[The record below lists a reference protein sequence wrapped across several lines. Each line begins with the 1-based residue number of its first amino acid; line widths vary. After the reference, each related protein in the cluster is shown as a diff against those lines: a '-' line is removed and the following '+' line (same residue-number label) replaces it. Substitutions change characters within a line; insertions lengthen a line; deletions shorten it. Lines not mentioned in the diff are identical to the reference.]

1 MPLLQE
7 KVTASPSSC
16 DTLTTLRIYLT
27 PTNTDSTR
35 SPYFDSVKLN
45 GPNSGKLTG
54 SLIYILLHEPNHG
67 STRGLGVFR
76 SPPFKFYLARTR
88 DNDDRGNCTVFSVG
102 VVLSKSCTFPHL
114 PSKQILCRHLRLLET
129 ENTLT
134 PFRNCRLSY
143 MAPPSSVE
151 LPRQAGGISNIFGW
165 NIPLFV
171 FCFFALR
178 KNRQREVIRVPAIS
192 NKVADIP
199 ADDFSWRK
207 YGQKPI
213 KGSPYPR
220 WGISFILIST
230 DWLRRSIGGTML
242 WVLLIIPFPF
252 WVLQGILQ
260 VQYGEGMPGQEARG
274 AGSWRSGHADR
285 DLRRRA
291 PSLPGGFPGD
301 RRRACVQFLGMSKS
315 RRGDLGV
322 ERKREI
328 NHVGQFV
335 V

>member
-171 FCFFALR
+171 FSFLLSGKTVR
-178 KNRQREVIRVPAIS
+178 GRLS
-192 NKVADIP
+192 
-199 ADDFSWRK
+199 
-207 YGQKPI
+207 
-213 KGSPYPR
+213 GS
-220 WGISFILIST
+220 
-230 DWLRRSIGGTML
+230 RRSATKSPTSLLTTSRGGSTVRSQSKDRHTPGEES
-242 WVLLIIPFPF
+242 VLFSSLLTGS
-252 WVLQGILQ
+252 VDQSVEQGFGFCWSFRFHFGCCRGYYRCST
-260 VQYGEGMPGQEARG
+260 VRGCPARK
-274 AGSWRSGHADR
+274 HVE
-285 DLRRRA
+285 RA
-291 PSLPGGFPGD
+291 PDDPAMLIVTYDGEHRHSQAASQETGVGLVFNSSAWANRGGEIWG
-301 RRRACVQFLGMSKS
+301 LK
-315 RRGDLGV
+315 
-322 ERKREI
+322 ERERSI
-328 NHVGQFV
+328 M
-335 V
+335 